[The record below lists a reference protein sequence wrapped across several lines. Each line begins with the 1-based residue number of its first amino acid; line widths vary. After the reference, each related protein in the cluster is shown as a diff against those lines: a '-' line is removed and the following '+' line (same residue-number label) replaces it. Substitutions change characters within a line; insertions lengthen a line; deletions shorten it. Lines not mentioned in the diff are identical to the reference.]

1 MRLYKEL
8 GRSLNNNK
16 DGRNIVML
24 QGSNLNEIPKTKGN

>member
-1 MRLYKEL
+1 MRLYEEL
-8 GRSLNNNK
+8 GTSLNNNK